1 MIGTHKTTISRHG
14 GMICV
19 TYHNTDV
26 VRFNDSIIKLDTG
39 GYYTATTARRMNEA
53 SEQFGLGYHVKRE
66 RGEYVVS
73 ISTGSWKFTE
83 QTSLPGLLTR
93 RLG

>member
-1 MIGTHKTTISRHG
+1 MIGTHKTTVSVRD

-26 VRFNDSIIKLDTG
+26 VRFNDSIIELDTG

-53 SEQFGLGYHVKRE
+53 SDCFGLGYHVKRE

-73 ISTGSWKFTE
+73 LKTGSWKFTE
-83 QTSLPGLLTR
+83 KTSLPGLITR